1 MSLLAAEHTAIHA
14 MGFPAR
20 PGSINEAMSTPAS
33 PVVVN
38 PPAGPAGSLRRL
50 VPRSLFS
57 RVTLIIVV
65 GLAIAQLLTF
75 AAIRYERDMAMRE
88 LMMTGIERDI
98 ASSVAILDR
107 LPAAERPSWLEKLE
121 RRNYRFVLGGMA
133 EGVAPRSLLSQQF
146 ATAIVE
152 AMRPFEIVKVGQVPQ
167 PPEGLQIQVRLGDG
181 SSVVVHA
188 MRVGMPVSR
197 WVMWVLVIQLLV
209 LAVCAWFAVRL
220 VTRPLAELAAAAD
233 DLGPDLKAQKL
244 AEEGPTEVAHAAR
257 AFNAMQQRIGGYMS
271 ERVEILAAI
280 SHDLQ
285 TPITRMRLRTEM
297 MDDEHDRT
305 KFRQDLDAMNS
316 LVREGVTYARTLH
329 GATEPPLRMDADALL
344 ESMQAD
350 YEDAG
355 KTVHLE
361 GKAGAPIVGRPN
373 AMRRIV
379 MNLIDNALIFG
390 SDVRVRVQPG
400 DGQLAIAVVDNGPG
414 IPPDEL
420 DAVLKPFYR
429 VESSRNRSTGG
440 TGLGLAIAHQ
450 LAMAMGAELKL
461 QNRPEGGLEARLTM
475 PTRIT

>member
-1 MSLLAAEHTAIHA
+1 
-14 MGFPAR
+14 
-20 PGSINEAMSTPAS
+20 MSTSPAS

-38 PPAGPAGSLRRL
+38 PSAGKTGSLRRL
-50 VPRSLFS
+50 APRSLFS

-88 LMMTGIERDI
+88 LMMIGIERDI

-107 LPAAERPSWLEKLE
+107 LPAAERPAWLEKLE
-121 RRNYRFVLGGMA
+121 RRNYRFVLGGTA
-133 EGVAPRSLLSQQF
+133 QGVAPQSLLSQQF
-146 ATAIVE
+146 AAAIVD
-152 AMRPFEIVKVGQVPQ
+152 AMRPFEIVKVGEVLQ
-167 PPEGLQIQVRLGDG
+167 PPEGLEIQVRMTDG
-181 SSVVVHA
+181 ASVVVHA
-188 MRVGMPVSR
+188 RRVGMPVSR
-197 WVMWVLVIQLLV
+197 WVMWLLAIQLLV
-209 LAVCAWFAVRL
+209 LAVCAWVAVRL

-233 DLGPDLKAQKL
+233 DLGPDLKAHKL

-297 MDDEHDRT
+297 MDNEHDRT

-390 SDVRVRVQPG
+390 SDVRVRVQAG
-400 DGQLAIAVVDNGPG
+400 EGQLAIAVVDNGPG

-461 QNRPEGGLEARLTM
+461 QNRSEGGLEARLTM

>member
-1 MSLLAAEHTAIHA
+1 MSSHPAILPTEN
-14 MGFPAR
+14 PAR
-20 PGSINEAMSTPAS
+20 AAAA
-33 PVVVN
+33 
-38 PPAGPAGSLRRL
+38 AGWRRL
-50 VPRSLFS
+50 FPRSLFS

-75 AAIRYERDMAMRE
+75 AAIRYERDMALRE
-88 LMMTGIERDI
+88 LMMIGIERDI

-107 LPAAERPSWLEKLE
+107 LPAAERAGWLEKLE
-121 RRNYRFVLGGMA
+121 RRNYRFVLGGSA
-133 EGVAPRSLLSQQF
+133 EGTEPTSPLSQQF
-146 ATAIVE
+146 ATAIVD
-152 AMRPFEIVKVGQVPQ
+152 ALRPFEIVKVAQVAQ
-167 PPEGLQIQVRLGDG
+167 PAEGLQIQVRLTDG
-181 SSVVVHA
+181 ASVVVHA
-188 MRVGMPVSR
+188 RRVGMPVSR
-197 WVMWVLVIQLLV
+197 WVMWLLAVQLVV
-209 LAVCAWFAVRL
+209 LALCAWFAVRL
-220 VTRPLAELAAAAD
+220 VTRPLAQLAAAAD
-233 DLGPDLKAQKL
+233 DLGPDLKPQKL

-257 AFNAMQQRIGGYMS
+257 AFNAMQQRIGGYMA

-285 TPITRMRLRTEM
+285 TPITRMRLRTDL
-297 MDDEHDRT
+297 MDNEHDRG

-344 ESMQAD
+344 ESMVAD

-355 KTVHLE
+355 KQVHLE
-361 GKAGAPIVGRPN
+361 GRAGTPIVSRPN
-373 AMRRIV
+373 ALRRIV
-379 MNLIDNALIFG
+379 MNLVDNALIFG
-390 SDVRVRVQPG
+390 SDVRVRVQAG

-414 IPPDEL
+414 IPPGEL
-420 DAVLKPFYR
+420 EAVLKPFYR

-475 PTRIT
+475 STRPPTTD

>member
-1 MSLLAAEHTAIHA
+1 

-20 PGSINEAMSTPAS
+20 SGSINEAMSTPAS

-414 IPPDEL
+414 IPPNEL

>member
-1 MSLLAAEHTAIHA
+1 

-20 PGSINEAMSTPAS
+20 PGSINEPMSTSPAS

-38 PPAGPAGSLRRL
+38 PPAGTSGSLRRL

-88 LMMTGIERDI
+88 LMMIGIERDI

-107 LPAAERPSWLEKLE
+107 LPAAERPAWLEKLE

-133 EGVAPRSLLSQQF
+133 EGVPPRSLLSQQF

-152 AMRPFEIVKVGQVPQ
+152 AMRPFEIVKVGEVLQ
-167 PPEGLQIQVRLGDG
+167 PPEGLEIQVRMTDG

-188 MRVGMPVSR
+188 RRVGMPVSS
-197 WVMWVLVIQLLV
+197 WVMWLLAIQLLV

-220 VTRPLAELAAAAD
+220 VTRPLADLAAAAD
-233 DLGPDLKAQKL
+233 DLGPDLKPQKL

-257 AFNAMQQRIGGYMS
+257 AFNAMQQRIGGYMA

-297 MDDEHDRT
+297 MDDEHDRG
-305 KFRQDLDAMNS
+305 KFRQDLDAMHS

-361 GKAGAPIVGRPN
+361 GRVGAPIVGRPN

-390 SDVRVRVQPG
+390 SDVRVRMNAG
-400 DGQLAIAVVDNGPG
+400 DGQLSIAVVDNGPG

-475 PTRIT
+475 PTRPA

>member
-1 MSLLAAEHTAIHA
+1 MATLS
-14 MGFPAR
+14 
-20 PGSINEAMSTPAS
+20 ST
-33 PVVVN
+33 VI
-38 PPAGPAGSLRRL
+38 PPAQTATGLRRL
-50 VPRSLFS
+50 MPRSLFS

-75 AAIRYERDMAMRE
+75 AVIGYERGMAMRE
-88 LMMTGIERDI
+88 LMMMGIERDI

-107 LPAAERPSWLEKLE
+107 LPAGERPAWLERLE
-121 RRNYRFVLGGMA
+121 RRNYRFVLGGTA
-133 EGVAPRSLLSQQF
+133 EGGAPQSKLSQEF
-146 ATAIVE
+146 ATAIVD
-152 AMRPFEIVKVGQVPQ
+152 AMHPFEIVKVGEVAQ
-167 PPEGLQIQVRLGDG
+167 PPEGLEIQVRLTDG

-188 MRVGMPVSR
+188 MRVGMPVSP

-209 LAVCAWFAVRL
+209 LAVCAWLAVRL
-220 VTRPLAELAAAAD
+220 VTRPLADLAAAAD
-233 DLGPDLKAQKL
+233 ELGPDLKAQKL
-244 AEEGPTEVAHAAR
+244 TEEGPTEVAHAAR
-257 AFNAMQQRIGGYMS
+257 AFNAMQERISGYMS

-297 MDDEHDRT
+297 MDDPHDRT

-329 GATEPPLRMDADALL
+329 GATEPPMRMDADALL
-344 ESMQAD
+344 ESMLAD

-355 KTVHLE
+355 KRVHLE
-361 GKAGAPIVGRPN
+361 GRAGAPIVSRPN
-373 AMRRIV
+373 ALRRIV

-390 SDVRVRVQPG
+390 SDVRVRVSPG
-400 DGQLAIAVVDNGPG
+400 EGRLAIAVIDNGPG

-450 LAMAMGAELKL
+450 LAMAMGAELTLK
-461 QNRPEGGLEARLTM
+461 NRPEGGLEALLTIHLTM
-475 PTRIT
+475 NTSKALHASMPRSEPC